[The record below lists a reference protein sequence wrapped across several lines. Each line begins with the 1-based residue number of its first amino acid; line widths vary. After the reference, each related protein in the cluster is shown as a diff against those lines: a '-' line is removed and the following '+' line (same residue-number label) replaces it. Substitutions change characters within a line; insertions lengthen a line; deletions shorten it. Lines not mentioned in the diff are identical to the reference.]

1 MTPCT
6 CTPLLHV
13 RTPNMSYTPAVI
25 NGRFWSKL
33 KVVLFRCLSGF
44 TDKEFDDV
52 KGIFLDTSAWLFG
65 LTIFISVFHV
75 SKSHGKFGLI
85 LNSLSLSLISF
96 TQLLFD
102 FLAFKNDISFWRQR
116 KTMVGLSSRVSKS
129 FIKEYTL
136 SVPKYMPIVCIGMR
150 RAIISTYILSKIFH
164 FLVIWRCFSYTVVF
178 LYLLDEQTSLLVL
191 VPAGIASV
199 IEVWMCRTCII
210 CVQ

>member
-13 RTPNMSYTPAVI
+13 RTPSMSYTPVVI
-25 NGRFWSKL
+25 NGWFWSKL
-33 KVVLFRCLSGF
+33 KVVSLRCLSGF

-75 SKSHGKFGLI
+75 SKSHGRFHLI
-85 LNSLSLSLISF
+85 LNSLSLSLFLSLISF

-116 KTMVGLSSRVSKS
+116 KTMVGLSSRVSKL
-129 FIKEYTL
+129 FIKECGSPVHACH
-136 SVPKYMPIVCIGMR
+136 SVYWGGEGNNM
-150 RAIISTYILSKIFH
+150 
-164 FLVIWRCFSYTVVF
+164 
-178 LYLLDEQTSLLVL
+178 VL
-191 VPAGIASV
+191 FTFPSHLEVLQLHGCVPLPTGWAD
-199 IEVWMCRTCII
+199 
-210 CVQ
+210 